1 MAGGLVY
8 TALEST
14 SMATAEIYGKTL
26 VKLGEQNPKIV
37 ALTADL
43 KGSTKIGDFAAKFP
57 ERTINVGIAEQNMY
71 GMAAGLAKCGFIPFA
86 SSFSVF
92 ASLRALDQIHTDIC
106 YQNVNVKIIGTHGG
120 TSFGQAGSTHH
131 AIEDFAVIRSLV
143 KMTLICPADGIE
155 TGKAVEAAANTEG
168 PFYIRINRGF
178 DTNRSEERRVGKECR
193 SRWSPYH

>member
-57 ERTINVGIAEQNMY
+57 ERTCKKSCDE
-71 GMAAGLAKCGFIPFA
+71 
-86 SSFSVF
+86 
-92 ASLRALDQIHTDIC
+92 RAR
-106 YQNVNVKIIGTHGG
+106 KE
-120 TSFGQAGSTHH
+120 SGS
-131 AIEDFAVIRSLV
+131 
-143 KMTLICPADGIE
+143 
-155 TGKAVEAAANTEG
+155 
-168 PFYIRINRGF
+168 
-178 DTNRSEERRVGKECR
+178 
-193 SRWSPYH
+193 

>member
-106 YQNVNVKIIGTHGG
+106 YR
-120 TSFGQAGSTHH
+120 TST
-131 AIEDFAVIRSLV
+131 
-143 KMTLICPADGIE
+143 
-155 TGKAVEAAANTEG
+155 
-168 PFYIRINRGF
+168 
-178 DTNRSEERRVGKECR
+178 
-193 SRWSPYH
+193 

>member
-106 YQNVNVKIIGTHGG
+106 YQNVNVKIIGTQGG
-120 TSFGQAGSTHH
+120 LHPPRNRRLRGYPFACQHDAYLPRRRYRNGQSG
-131 AIEDFAVIRSLV
+131 
-143 KMTLICPADGIE
+143 
-155 TGKAVEAAANTEG
+155 
-168 PFYIRINRGF
+168 
-178 DTNRSEERRVGKECR
+178 
-193 SRWSPYH
+193 